1 MPPAPTPA
9 CASAPSKPASS
20 LHLSIPKLPEPQRGT
35 PKCLRAGNETIFNCE
50 EAGYTLP
57 LVTTHL
63 QTMTALKSN
72 QARKAAPELV
82 LFVVETGFLL
92 KPCNV
97 LAVTITS
104 NSHACYQFQWEAS
117 GNDQIA

>member
-1 MPPAPTPA
+1 
-9 CASAPSKPASS
+9 
-20 LHLSIPKLPEPQRGT
+20 
-35 PKCLRAGNETIFNCE
+35 
-50 EAGYTLP
+50 
-57 LVTTHL
+57 
-63 QTMTALKSN
+63 MTALKSN